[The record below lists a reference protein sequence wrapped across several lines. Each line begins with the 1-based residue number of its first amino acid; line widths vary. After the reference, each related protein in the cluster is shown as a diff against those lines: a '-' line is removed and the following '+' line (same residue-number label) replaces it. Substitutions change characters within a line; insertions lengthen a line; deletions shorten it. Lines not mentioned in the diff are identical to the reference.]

1 LYELHVAWFKEIRL
15 SKDLYWH
22 GEIVSDS
29 SSGDLLARIVNK
41 ESKLFSEF
49 LSSHLTLLHR
59 CVSND
64 KKWWDIG
71 LLVRKRRKGQTD
83 MK

>member
-1 LYELHVAWFKEIRL
+1 MNCMNYMWHGLKRSDCQGLVFL
-15 SKDLYWH
+15 H

-71 LLVRKRRKGQTD
+71 LMVRKKKKMPD
-83 MK
+83 

>member
-1 LYELHVAWFKEIRL
+1 M
-15 SKDLYWH
+15 WH
-22 GEIVSDS
+22 GLKRSDCQGLVLAWRDVSDS